1 MEPYNWLIN
10 CVDDVYIEFDYWI
23 RTFYEH
29 NDLYESVS
37 IIQRRISQLE
47 DKLTL
52 PEYSNEF
59 DKNYELLEKIA
70 NLLDVKLNDISK
82 TKISDVEEAISKIEN
97 K

>member
-1 MEPYNWLIN
+1 MK
-10 CVDDVYIEFDYWI
+10 
-23 RTFYEH
+23 
-29 NDLYESVS
+29 
-37 IIQRRISQLE
+37 

-70 NLLDVKLNDISK
+70 NLLDVKLKDISK
-82 TKISDVEEAISKIEN
+82 TKISDVEEVISKIEN